1 MFEVVFL
8 GTSASSP
15 SAYRGLTGHIIMHR
29 QYRFL
34 LDCGEG
40 TQRQILRSGLGFKG
54 LHRILLTHSH
64 LDHIL
69 GLGGLLSTLARW
81 EALQDIELYGGQATL
96 DRVGELI
103 YRVVWRGHRP
113 PVQIALIPLQPG
125 MVLVEDEQF
134 KLSAFPVSHRGPDS
148 YGFTFEEKSR
158 RPFLPERAEALG
170 VPFGPE
176 RGRLVRGE
184 TITLRDGRTVHP
196 EEVLGDEIAGTRYVH
211 VGDVGRTDS
220 LMEVCRDASALTI
233 ESTYIDEEKDLARKF
248 GHLTAAQAAR
258 LARDA
263 NVDTLILT
271 HLSRRYFGQ
280 EVRAE
285 ARAIFPNTYVARDL
299 DHFQVTREGTTRLQ
313 NRRFGRDRDA

>member
-15 SAYRGLTGHIIMHR
+15 SAYRGLTSHIILYR

-54 LHRILLTHSH
+54 LNRILLTHSH

-81 EALQDIELYGGQATL
+81 EALEDIEIFGGQATL
-96 DRVGELI
+96 DRVADLI

-113 PVQIALIPLQPG
+113 PVDIKLVPLQPG
-125 MVLVEDEQF
+125 MVLLEDEHF
-134 KLSAFPVSHRGPDS
+134 RLSSFPVTHRGPDS
-148 YGFTFEEKSR
+148 YGFLFEEKSR

-184 TITLRDGRTVHP
+184 PVTLPDGRIVGP
-196 EEVLGDEIAGTRYVH
+196 EDVLGDEIPGARYVH
-211 VGDVGRTDS
+211 VGDAGRTDNI
-220 LMEVCRDASALTI
+220 LEMCRNANALTI
-233 ESTYIDEEKDLARKF
+233 EATYIEEEADLARNF
-248 GHLTAAQAAR
+248 GHLTAAGAAK

-263 NVDTLILT
+263 NVQTLILT

-285 ARAIFPNTYVARDL
+285 AQTIFPNTYVARDL
-299 DHFQVTREGTTRLQ
+299 DHFQISREQVRRLQ
-313 NRRFGRDRDA
+313 NRRFAEHD

>member
-15 SAYRGLTGHIIMHR
+15 SAYRGLTSHIIMYR
-29 QYRFL
+29 NYRFL

-54 LHRILLTHSH
+54 LNRILLTHSH

-81 EALQDIELYGGQATL
+81 EALEDIEIFGGQAAL
-96 DRVGELI
+96 DRVADLI
-103 YRVVWRGHRP
+103 FRVVWRGHRP
-113 PVQIALIPLQPG
+113 PVDIKLIPLKPQ
-125 MVLVEDEQF
+125 MVLLEDERF
-134 KLSAFPVSHRGPDS
+134 TLSTFPVSHRGPDS
-148 YGFTFEEKSR
+148 YGFLFEEKAR

-184 TITLRDGRTVHP
+184 AVTLPDGRLIEP
-196 EEVLGDEIAGTRYVH
+196 EDVLGDEIPGVRYVH
-211 VGDVGRTDS
+211 VGDTGRTDDIF
-220 LMEVCRDASALTI
+220 EICRNANALTI
-233 ESTYIDEEKDLARKF
+233 ESTYIDEEADLARNF

-263 NVDTLILT
+263 NVNTLILT

-285 ARAIFPNTYVARDL
+285 ARAIFPNAFVARDL
-299 DHFQVTREGTTRLQ
+299 DHFQISRENVKRLQ
-313 NRRFGRDRDA
+313 NRRFGKSEEE